1 MVEPIQ
7 ILVVDDERPAR
18 DKMLRLLSEYWP
30 EAELRQAVDGAQA
43 LQFLEQ
49 QRADVI
55 FLDIQMPEMD
65 GLQVASHLRAPV
77 PDIVFVTAFDQYA
90 VQAFDAN
97 AIDYL
102 LKPYDEARFLKALE
116 KLRVRR
122 GTASSSS
129 PAVDAPLMISDRGMV
144 YVLQIAEIVWAEA
157 ADNYVMI
164 YTSDKHYMLRQTLSG
179 LLDRLGPAFMRCH
192 RRFLVCVDKIS
203 HIETLSKGDA
213 QLHLKNGAAVPCSRQ
228 YREEL
233 LDKLEQQ

>member
-1 MVEPIQ
+1 MAKPTH

-18 DKMLRLLSEYWP
+18 DKLLRLLNEHWP

-43 LQFLEQ
+43 LQLLEL

-116 KLRVRR
+116 KLKVRR
-122 GTASSSS
+122 GTA
-129 PAVDAPLMISDRGMV
+129 AVSTPVIEAPLMISDRGMV
-144 YVLQIAEIVWAEA
+144 YVLPIADIVWAEA

-164 YTSDKHYMLRQTLSG
+164 HTVDKHYMLRQTLSG

-203 HIETLSKGDA
+203 HIESLSKGDA
-213 QLHLKNGAAVPCSRQ
+213 QLHLKSGATVPCSRQ

-233 LDKLEQQ
+233 LARLEQQ